1 MKLYFFIAAVALTTA
16 LCGCTA
22 QNDDLVQMKKDIFL
36 LQQYSQA
43 NLDRLDSIK
52 KEDLARIYE
61 TLNTLLVR
69 VQELSMAVSRIQ
81 TRNES
86 SDISASP
93 VRGVNEIIDLLIV
106 KLKTQPDVEK
116 VIPEF
121 RQAGELAVPR
131 LVDILRAEDPAIRNK
146 ALRVLEKL
154 DARNVGPAVL
164 PLLEQNLPVRAQIV
178 QLLGT
183 IGYKDASQKLLP
195 MLGTAEGDLRFSVA
209 DTLVKL
215 KCKEAVPALIGYLRD
230 DSDQRRAFAF
240 ETLKS
245 NVGKEFDYK
254 YYFNKEVREESVKK
268 WDDWW
273 KTDGPKFVFPGE

>member
-1 MKLYFFIAAVALTTA
+1 MKFYFLAVGLLLTA
-16 LCGCTA
+16 VLFGCAA

-86 SDISASP
+86 SDNAAPP

-121 RQAGELAVPR
+121 KQAGELAVPR
-131 LVDILRAEDPAIRNK
+131 LVDILRAEDPVIRNK

-154 DARNVGPAVL
+154 DAKKTGPAVL

-183 IGYKDASQKLLP
+183 IGYRDASQKLLP
-195 MLGTAEGDLRFSVA
+195 MLTAAEGDLRFSVA

-215 KCKEAVPALIGYLRD
+215 KCNEAVPALIAYLRD

-240 ETLKS
+240 ETLK
-245 NVGKEFDYK
+245 NNTGREFDYK

-268 WDDWW
+268 WEEWW